1 MSRQRVPYQSDTVNS
16 VMAACNKASNWRTS
30 LGLLSEMPQRQ
41 LQRLF
46 MQFWIIRNAAITA
59 CANAGEWQP
68 ALALLNAAGPR
79 DTVSYNAA
87 ITACEE
93 GDEWR
98 VGLDLLG
105 TMLSKVVHPD
115 VERLLSLL
123 AAFHQQVVAEQQQAE
138 HLSCLA
144 HRRAEGRF
152 GEIEE
157 QQRRTE
163 ARLLELSRGLML
175 GTRRSLGDEC
185 QTLNGRCGILAKA
198 QEEVER
204 EIGRQLSFRNMNSF
218 NHYRLPLN
226 SLATWIPAGYMLIVD
241 VLVIQPCPRRQLQED
256 LNPRVESL
264 ESQSKCREV
273 RSDTNDSFCSL
284 ANEGARCEEEAR
296 ELPEAFTQALKR
308 LEHHVL
314 DELSKVHERCDALQM
329 APVKLAAA
337 SCHPSPE
344 DGAEELAR
352 KIESCEE
359 RCEDLRKRFAERSA
373 ELAVHVQ
380 AGFAEAKGHMDVV
393 VSQLGQISGGRE
405 ADDKAQLAKRVERIE
420 TRLGDQALAAG
431 NFKSGLEMVRQ
442 TIEKLK
448 TTIVPAVQ
456 GTSKVEQIRGDVRA
470 VEEELAQL
478 KSRTE
483 HLESCAAR
491 RPPPVEILRAAAL
504 TDLAPKP
511 EEGMGLWGFN
521 GSTAKALKPC
531 LAVVL
536 VRGVV
541 FPGMLTFH
549 SINAEEMA
557 QSEENGPGLSEAPH
571 AAFTTLQI
579 ALDSFEEVLLQAD
592 ATYSAKAA
600 QWEAALALFA
610 SMSSRQL
617 EVSCVT
623 FGAAA
628 TAMEEA
634 SLWLE
639 AIDLLVLMDDAS
651 LPADRVVCSAAIS
664 ACARGGIW
672 KEAAAS
678 VALSRVDDARFGDA
692 ALLGSN

>member
-1 MSRQRVPYQSDTVNS
+1 LRRQQQSQLDD
-16 VMAACNKASNWRTS
+16 
-30 LGLLSEMPQRQ
+30 SE
-41 LQRLF
+41 
-46 MQFWIIRNAAITA
+46 
-59 CANAGEWQP
+59 
-68 ALALLNAAGPR
+68 
-79 DTVSYNAA
+79 
-87 ITACEE
+87 
-93 GDEWR
+93 
-98 VGLDLLG
+98 
-105 TMLSKVVHPD
+105 
-115 VERLLSLL
+115 ERLLSLL

-163 ARLLELSRGLML
+163 ARLLELSRGL
-175 GTRRSLGDEC
+175 RSLGDEC

-204 EIGRQLSFRNMNSF
+204 EIGRQLSEAQQDLKHFASSLRETSVREEEMHRNLGQ
-218 NHYRLPLN
+218 RLRPLEERL
-226 SLATWIPAGYMLIVD
+226 SALESEDAAAAIRRL
-241 VLVIQPCPRRQLQED
+241 RRQLQED

-314 DELSKVHERCDALQM
+314 DELSKVHERCDALQL

-393 VSQLGQISGGRE
+393 VSQLGQLGERLRCHEASSGT

-470 VEEELAQL
+470 LEEELAQL

-511 EEGMGLWGFN
+511 EEVAG
-521 GSTAKALKPC
+521 K
-531 LAVVL
+531 
-536 VRGVV
+536 
-541 FPGMLTFH
+541 LTEFRRTLLEAD
-549 SINAEEMA
+549 AEEMA

-579 ALDSFEEVLLQAD
+579 ALDSFEEVLLQA
-592 ATYSAKAA
+592 
-600 QWEAALALFA
+600 
-610 SMSSRQL
+610 
-617 EVSCVT
+617 
-623 FGAAA
+623 
-628 TAMEEA
+628 EA
-634 SLWLE
+634 SWT
-639 AIDLLVLMDDAS
+639 
-651 LPADRVVCSAAIS
+651 LPSEPI
-664 ACARGGIW
+664 ARQVGVG
-672 KEAAAS
+672 E
-678 VALSRVDDARFGDA
+678 
-692 ALLGSN
+692 